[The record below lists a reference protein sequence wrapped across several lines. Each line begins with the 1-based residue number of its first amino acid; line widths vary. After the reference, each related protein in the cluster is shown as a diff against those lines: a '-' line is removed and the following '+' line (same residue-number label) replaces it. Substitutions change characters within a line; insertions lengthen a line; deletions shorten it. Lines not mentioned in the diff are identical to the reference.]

1 MISVILFL
9 VKDICANP
17 LQGLPMDAIASL
29 WGNAKSNA
37 SREDI
42 ALGLIW
48 MVLQSICS
56 ATILSSLGSGIKE
69 FVMIGNLTLLPQC
82 QRVFPATERL
92 YGVKFRIPQ
101 YSEFCTAIGAALCYR
116 KIDAKL

>member
-1 MISVILFL
+1 
-9 VKDICANP
+9 
-17 LQGLPMDAIASL
+17 
-29 WGNAKSNA
+29 
-37 SREDI
+37 
-42 ALGLIW
+42 
-48 MVLQSICS
+48 
-56 ATILSSLGSGIKE
+56 
-69 FVMIGNLTLLPQC
+69 MIGNLTLLPQC